1 MVSVQ
6 IRKIESYALPALSD
20 AVADFLRNVSSS
32 RLKRSKRVLLKP
44 NLLGAFPPERAVT
57 THPAVL
63 EALVRYWL
71 DLGKEVWIGDSPGG
85 TVNVDT
91 VWQSCG
97 MKDLAERYPVKLVN
111 LSTSGFRE
119 LEQDGI
125 RLQISEVLWQCGI
138 VINVAKY
145 KTHGMMAFTGAL
157 KNLYGLIPGLVKTQ
171 YHGLYPNNQDFAAML
186 LALYQLTRG
195 KISYS
200 FIDGIT
206 GMDGNGP
213 SAGRVRNFGLLLG
226 STSISALDYIAATRM
241 GFELRD
247 VSYLSG
253 ALHVDGLLPSRI
265 SVPTSFRHYVL
276 PDADIRAVK
285 LRSDLLRYV
294 PRAARH
300 AFKRVYYH
308 NVKIS
313 DRCRKCGVCVSSC
326 PVQAISAA
334 TPTRLP
340 RIDQDKCIKCMCCHE
355 LCPYQAVDIHKS
367 PVARMVSR

>member
-157 KNLYGLIPGLVKTQ
+157 KNLYG
-171 YHGLYPNNQDFAAML
+171 
-186 LALYQLTRG
+186 
-195 KISYS
+195 
-200 FIDGIT
+200 
-206 GMDGNGP
+206 
-213 SAGRVRNFGLLLG
+213 
-226 STSISALDYIAATRM
+226 
-241 GFELRD
+241 
-247 VSYLSG
+247 
-253 ALHVDGLLPSRI
+253 
-265 SVPTSFRHYVL
+265 
-276 PDADIRAVK
+276 
-285 LRSDLLRYV
+285 
-294 PRAARH
+294 
-300 AFKRVYYH
+300 
-308 NVKIS
+308 
-313 DRCRKCGVCVSSC
+313 
-326 PVQAISAA
+326 
-334 TPTRLP
+334 
-340 RIDQDKCIKCMCCHE
+340 
-355 LCPYQAVDIHKS
+355 
-367 PVARMVSR
+367 